1 MRTLIVLLIAAISF
15 GYALSGVA
23 AQSLGEVAKR
33 EEARRKAV
41 KTPGKVYTDDS
52 LHHEPAPAVP
62 PAAAAANPPAGDKTA
77 TPDKPADKA
86 TEDPKKTEGYWKQRI
101 SGERDALSR
110 AQIFAE
116 SLQTRIN
123 ALTNDF
129 SARDDPFQ
137 RNQIAADRQK
147 SLTELE
153 RVRKE
158 IESHTKAIADI
169 QEEAR
174 KAGIPAGWVR

>member
-1 MRTLIVLLIAAISF
+1 MRTLPVLVIAAVLF
-15 GYALSGVA
+15 AHALSGAA

-62 PAAAAANPPAGDKTA
+62 PTPAPAATAPDKAANP
-77 TPDKPADKA
+77 DKPSGSD
-86 TEDPKKTEGYWKQRI
+86 EPKKDETYWKQRVAA
-101 SGERDALSR
+101 ERDALSR

-116 SLQTRIN
+116 SLQSRIN

-147 SLTELE
+147 SLAELE

-158 IESHTKAIADI
+158 IETHTKAITDI

-174 KAGIPAGWVR
+174 KAGVPAGWVR

>member
-1 MRTLIVLLIAAISF
+1 MRTLPVLVIAAIF
-15 GYALSGVA
+15 FAHALSGAA

-52 LHHEPAPAVP
+52 LHHEPAPAIP
-62 PAAAAANPPAGDKTA
+62 PAPAAAAGAPDKTVA
-77 TPDKPADKA
+77 ADKPADKA
-86 TEDPKKTEGYWKQRI
+86 GDEPKKNETYWKQRVAA
-101 SGERDALSR
+101 ERDALSR

-116 SLQTRIN
+116 SLQSRIN

-137 RNQIAADRQK
+137 RSQIAADRQK
-147 SLTELE
+147 SLAELE

-158 IESHTKAIADI
+158 IETHTKAIGDI

-174 KAGIPAGWVR
+174 KAGVPAGWVR

>member
-1 MRTLIVLLIAAISF
+1 MRTLPVLAIAAIVF
-15 GYALSGVA
+15 AHALSGAA

-62 PAAAAANPPAGDKTA
+62 PAPAVAATSPDTAAPPA
-77 TPDKPADKA
+77 KPADK
-86 TEDPKKTEGYWKQRI
+86 TTDEPKKDEAYWKQRVTA
-101 SGERDALSR
+101 ERDALGR

-116 SLQTRIN
+116 SLQSRIN

-147 SLTELE
+147 SLAELE

-158 IESHTKAIADI
+158 IETHTKAITDI

-174 KAGIPAGWVR
+174 KAGVPAGWVR